1 MSSEKFDV
9 QYLGD
14 LARIQLTAEE
24 IGTFQAQLGHVLEHV
39 EHLNH
44 LDVSDVEPTAHSFP
58 LFNVFR
64 PDEIRPSLPKV
75 DALANAPRQAQGLF
89 VVTKVLE

>member
-9 QYLGD
+9 HYLSD
-14 LARIQLTAEE
+14 LARIQLTTEE
-24 IGTFQAQLGHVLEHV
+24 TATFQAQLGHVLEHV
-39 EHLNH
+39 ERLNQ
-44 LDVSDVEPTAHSFP
+44 LDVNGVEPTAHSFP
-58 LFNVFR
+58 LFNIFR
-64 PDEIRPSLPKV
+64 SDEVRPSLAKA